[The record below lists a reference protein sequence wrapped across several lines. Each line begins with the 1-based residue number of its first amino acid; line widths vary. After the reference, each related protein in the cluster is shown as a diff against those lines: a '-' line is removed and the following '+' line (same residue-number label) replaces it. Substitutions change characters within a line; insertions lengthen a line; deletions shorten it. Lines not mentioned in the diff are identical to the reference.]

1 MKLTAATEVIVR
13 KHLNFHL
20 MSRWKDP
27 QNNTVSGQIT
37 VTHIICVPPPPY
49 NRLPQPRRA
58 KEGLA
63 GAILAIVRSG
73 QETTLW
79 TEQKWFFDEKL

>member
-63 GAILAIVRSG
+63 GAILASGRSG
-73 QETTLW
+73 RGPP
-79 TEQKWFFDEKL
+79 FDLNKNDFLTRKL